1 MSSHERSLSVSSDLP
16 CYQAISHN
24 KEMGSIIAKS
34 YHQGQGGGGGGV
46 RMRGWQKRQMSEDSI
61 SPKKIRGLDD
71 LMAELGLDHP
81 EWKIIGAEEPGIKS
95 EHNHQMEGN

>member
-1 MSSHERSLSVSSDLP
+1 MKGRCQSLQIYL
-16 CYQAISHN
+16 AIKPFHNIN

-34 YHQGQGGGGGGV
+34 YHHGQGGGGGGV

-81 EWKIIGAEEPGIKS
+81 EWKIRGGEESGVNS
-95 EHNHQMEGN
+95 V